1 MSTRFVIVL
10 SLLAIA
16 AIVSTLAYRAHSR
29 QADLQARALAE
40 AQFQNDAL
48 TALEGEARQ
57 MLATAV
63 AAATAASGTPDQLDG
78 CGPAFQEVARS
89 NPMFAGLTAFD
100 LQGLPICTGPATWL
114 KRVEPRL
121 LERALASEGF
131 VIGEHTVAE
140 TISKRVLPFAQPF
153 YDRDHRALGVVVTMV
168 ELDRLARR
176 LARNWRMEDSIIT
189 VADRSANILVRLPNS
204 GSWVGRRLPD
214 ELVSVLRQPGPG
226 TTKVALATGDRVEAV
241 GYVPVTVEPRD
252 LFISVGFQ
260 TTSVVGELKRSLRRS
275 VMPVTLVLLAAGLLV
290 VLLPTPRR
298 E

>member
-1 MSTRFVIVL
+1 MSTRFVIIL

-29 QADLQARALAE
+29 QSDLQARALAE

-48 TALEGEARQ
+48 AAIEQEARQ
-57 MLATAV
+57 MLL
-63 AAATAASGTPDQLDG
+63 AAATAAVAARGSPDQLDG
-78 CGPAFQEVARS
+78 CGPAFQEVGRS
-89 NPMFAGLTAFD
+89 NSLFAGLTAFD
-100 LQGLPICTGPATWL
+100 LQGLPLCTGPATWL
-114 KRVEPRL
+114 KKVEPRL

-131 VIGEHTVAE
+131 VVGEHTVAE
-140 TISKRVLPFAQPF
+140 TIAKRVLPFAQPF
-153 YDRDHRALGVVVTMV
+153 YDRDHRALGVVVTMI

-189 VADRSANILVRLPNS
+189 IADRSANILVRLPNS

-214 ELVSVLRQPGPG
+214 ELVSVLRLPTPG
-226 TTKVALATGDRVEAV
+226 TTKVALASGDRIEAV
-241 GYVPVTVEPRD
+241 GYIPLDPPPSD
-252 LFISVGFQ
+252 LFVSVGFQ
-260 TTSVVGELKRSLRRS
+260 TTSVIGELKRSLRRS

-290 VLLPTPRR
+290 VLLPHPRR

>member
-1 MSTRFVIVL
+1 
-10 SLLAIA
+10 
-16 AIVSTLAYRAHSR
+16 
-29 QADLQARALAE
+29 
-40 AQFQNDAL
+40 
-48 TALEGEARQ
+48 
-57 MLATAV
+57 
-63 AAATAASGTPDQLDG
+63 
-78 CGPAFQEVARS
+78 
-89 NPMFAGLTAFD
+89 
-100 LQGLPICTGPATWL
+100 
-114 KRVEPRL
+114 
-121 LERALASEGF
+121 
-131 VIGEHTVAE
+131 
-140 TISKRVLPFAQPF
+140 
-153 YDRDHRALGVVVTMV
+153 VVVTMV

-176 LARNWRMEDSIIT
+176 LARNWRMDDSIIT

-214 ELVSVLRQPGPG
+214 ELVSVLRRPGPG

-241 GYVPVTVEPRD
+241 GYIPVTVEPRD